1 MSKDIQPKIEE
12 ADVVKTEQQ
21 LMQEFVNK
29 YSALCEEYQ
38 LQIVVVP
45 AWKIS
50 QDTGTWSTVL
60 QSSIGKLPKKE

>member
-21 LMQEFVNK
+21 LANEFIRK

-38 LQIVVVP
+38 LQIVVTP